1 MRRSLHMR
9 VGACVRVFPLGFVS
23 SLTVSFLGC
32 SLGSLQ
38 SPTPCEA
45 YALAAV
51 VTQPRAK
58 RPSGEVYLLCKAV
71 HFEPTFGLSA
81 IARCTALWTD

>member
-23 SLTVSFLGC
+23 SLTVSFWGVLRGAF
-32 SLGSLQ
+32 Q

-45 YALAAV
+45 YD
-51 VTQPRAK
+51 
-58 RPSGEVYLLCKAV
+58 S
-71 HFEPTFGLSA
+71 EPTRKSA
-81 IARCTALWTD
+81 ESYETQWGGVAA